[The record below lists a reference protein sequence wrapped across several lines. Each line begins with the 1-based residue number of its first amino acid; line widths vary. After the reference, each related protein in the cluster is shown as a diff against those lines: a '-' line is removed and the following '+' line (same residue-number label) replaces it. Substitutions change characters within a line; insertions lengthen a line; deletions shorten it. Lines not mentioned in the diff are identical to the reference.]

1 MLGVWAGHVELEM
14 GRDGGG
20 ERRPT
25 TRRVHEAVGRQDR
38 LLSTMNEGH
47 PKRASHT
54 TFDKPFHHQTLEE
67 RRQESF
73 QSFELGAEERVSAAA
88 VRDAYDITI
97 RRLSAPE
104 GRVVAVQP
112 QQDAG
117 QVAHRAQ

>member
-88 VRDAYDITI
+88 VGHFYHI
-97 RRLSAPE
+97 P
-104 GRVVAVQP
+104 GRHPTTVERSIIGIQP
-112 QQDAG
+112 Q
-117 QVAHRAQ
+117 

>member
-1 MLGVWAGHVELEM
+1 M

-25 TRRVHEAVGRQDR
+25 TGCVHEAVGRQYC
-38 LLSTMNEGH
+38 LLGVVYKRH
-47 PKRASHT
+47 PKSPCHT
-54 TFDKPFHHQTLEE
+54 TFDKPFDRQPLEE
-67 RRQESF
+67 RRQERF

-88 VRDAYDITI
+88 VRDAYNITI

>member
-1 MLGVWAGHVELEM
+1 M

-25 TRRVHEAVGRQDR
+25 TGRVHEAVGRQDR

-88 VRDAYDITI
+88 VRDAYHITV
-97 RRLSAPE
+97 RRLATVERSII
-104 GRVVAVQP
+104 GIQP
-112 QQDAG
+112 Q
-117 QVAHRAQ
+117 